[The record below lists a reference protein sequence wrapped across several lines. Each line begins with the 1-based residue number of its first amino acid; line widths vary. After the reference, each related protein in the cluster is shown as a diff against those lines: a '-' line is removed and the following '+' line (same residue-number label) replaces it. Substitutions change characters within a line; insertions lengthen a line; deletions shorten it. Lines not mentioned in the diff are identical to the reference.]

1 MTGQFTSL
9 FTLPSRQPD
18 TPLSQEC
25 DELRRRIQRLPRRT
39 QQIFLL
45 SRLDRLSYF
54 GIGQLLEISTAAVE
68 RSMVRLL
75 EHCTDRTQGSNGAAR
90 SLDPVTSQA
99 RRWYIHLQSPQATA
113 SQRIEFRHWLDADT
127 RHLAAFE
134 ATEHLW
140 RRLEAPARV
149 LGASGW
155 HLRKRRVYIGW
166 LLLTAFLCSLLVT
179 AEAISSLP

>member
-25 DELRRRIQRLPRRT
+25 DEFRRRIQKLPRRT

-45 SRLDRLSYF
+45 SRLDRLSYID
-54 GIGQLLEISTAAVE
+54 IGHLLEISAADVE

-75 EHCTDRTQGSNGAAR
+75 EHCSDQTKTGNGAEKG
-90 SLDPVTSQA
+90 LNPVISQA
-99 RRWYIHLQSPQATA
+99 HRWYVHLQSPQATA

-127 RHLAAFE
+127 EHLAAFE
-134 ATEHLW
+134 ATERLW
-140 RRLEAPARV
+140 RRLEAPAAV

-155 HLRKRRVYIGW
+155 HCRKRRVYIGW